1 MCGENV
7 NTLKFYHEIKLHYH
21 LNVCL
26 SGLFYG
32 ERTLWMGVWTLG
44 FNETFVLSVCIVR
57 TQYSFIMR
65 PGLIF
70 LLKHILGSALMSLCV
85 HCYSHCY
92 SIISLE

>member
-7 NTLKFYHEIKLHYH
+7 NTLKFYHEIKLRYH

-44 FNETFVLSVCIVR
+44 FNETFVLSVCIVS
-57 TQYSFIMR
+57 THYSFIMR
-65 PGLIF
+65 PGAYF
-70 LLKHILGSALMSLCV
+70 SFKTYFWDCSGVVTHTSLFTLP
-85 HCYSHCY
+85 
-92 SIISLE
+92 IISLE